1 MCANNKRLCKIMNIK
16 AAFIQ
21 GMEIERDINVKQ
33 PAEVKKER
41 IIWKLEMVAYGLC
54 NASWQW
60 YFSVKE
66 ELCKLRSKSYQLDKA
81 LFRWHANGHLESL
94 CHAC

>member
-1 MCANNKRLCKIMNIK
+1 MCPNNNRLSKLMNIK

-21 GMEIERDINVKQ
+21 GNEIEWDINVKQ
-33 PAEVKKER
+33 PAELKKER

-54 NASWQW
+54 NAPWQW

-66 ELCKLRSKSYQLDKA
+66 ELCKPRSKSCQLNKA
-81 LFRWHANGHLESL
+81 LFRWHVNGHLESVS
-94 CHAC
+94 HAS